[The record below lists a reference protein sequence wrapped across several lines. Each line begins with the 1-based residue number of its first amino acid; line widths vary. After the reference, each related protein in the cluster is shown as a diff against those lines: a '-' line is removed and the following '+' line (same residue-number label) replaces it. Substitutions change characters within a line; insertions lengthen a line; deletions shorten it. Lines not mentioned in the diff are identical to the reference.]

1 MRIVARHPIM
11 FASLLLSWMLL
22 NRSWSIGQWLLGA
35 VLVWLVLWWSRD
47 ALGAMPRIRNPR
59 AILGLFGRVL
69 KDIVLSNIEVA
80 KRVLGPQDQLAPQ
93 FVWMELRVRDPYAI
107 AMLAGIITMTPGTL
121 SAKLS
126 DDQKHL
132 LIHGLNMPDPAA
144 TVADIRS
151 RYEDALLEIFQ

>member
-1 MRIVARHPIM
+1 
-11 FASLLLSWMLL
+11 
-22 NRSWSIGQWLLGA
+22 
-35 VLVWLVLWWSRD
+35 
-47 ALGAMPRIRNPR
+47 
-59 AILGLFGRVL
+59 
-69 KDIVLSNIEVA
+69 
-80 KRVLGPQDQLAPQ
+80 
-93 FVWMELRVRDPYAI
+93 
-107 AMLAGIITMTPGTL
+107 L